1 MPRKEKEKKGLF
13 RIFIAA
19 FGANPLTR
27 IVFSWLTIAY
37 LTPILFLPWVLIAY
51 ILYSLGVPIAANIFF
66 ASILAFT
73 ILRIHMQWR
82 D

>member
-13 RIFIAA
+13 RKFIAA
-19 FGANPLTR
+19 FGTNPLTM
-27 IVFSWLTIAY
+27 IIFSWLTIAY
-37 LTPILFLPWVLIAY
+37 LTPVLFLPYVLIGY
-51 ILYSLGVPIAANIFF
+51 SLHSLGVPITASIFL

>member
-1 MPRKEKEKKGLF
+1 MPRQEKEKRGLF
-13 RIFIAA
+13 RKFLAA
-19 FGANPLTR
+19 LRANPLTM

-37 LTPILFLPWVLIAY
+37 LTPVLFLPWVLIAY
-51 ILYSLGVPIAANIFF
+51 SLHSLGVPIAASIFL